1 MIRFLFLL
9 LALSSHTVLAQTS
22 YITQSDITVGSAQF
36 ERYSELLVGKRVA
49 ITGNHTSMIGQEHVV
64 DFLLEKSVNL
74 TKVFAPEHGFRGKAD
89 AGEKVESGKDA
100 KTGLPIVSLYGS
112 HKKPTADDLS
122 GVDIMLFDIQDVGA
136 RFYTYISTMTYVM
149 EACAENNIP
158 VVILDRP
165 NPHGFYIDGPM
176 LKPEHESFV
185 GMLEIP
191 VIHGMT
197 VGELAQM
204 INGEKWLK
212 NDVQCDLTVIP
223 VKDYDHKQIYVLPV
237 APSPNL
243 PSQNAIMLYPSLC
256 FFEGTDV
263 SVGRGTD
270 KPFEIFGHPN
280 FKQGSFM
287 FVPKPTIGA
296 KHPKHEG
303 VPCAGWDL
311 SEFGGKRIQETEGL
325 ILDWL
330 VNAYR
335 DFPNQ
340 DKFFLRNGFFENL
353 AGTDLLR
360 KQIQQGFTADQ
371 IRASWAKDLGDF
383 NAKRKKYLLY
393 KDFD

>member
-1 MIRFLFLL
+1 MMRFLFLL
-9 LALSSHTVLAQTS
+9 LALSFQPLFAQTS
-22 YITQSDITVGSAQF
+22 YITQNDITVGAAQF
-36 ERYSELLVGKRVA
+36 DQYTDLLTDKKVA
-49 ITGNHTSMIGQEHVV
+49 ITGNHTSMIGEEHVV
-64 DFLLEKSVNL
+64 DFLLEKGVNL

-112 HKKPTADDLS
+112 HKKPTAEDLA
-122 GVDIMLFDIQDVGA
+122 GIEVMLFDIQDVGA

-165 NPHGFYIDGPM
+165 NPHGFYIDGPV
-176 LKPEHESFV
+176 LKPEFKSFV
-185 GMLEIP
+185 GLLEIP

-197 VGELAQM
+197 VGELAKM
-204 INGEKWLK
+204 INGEKWLE
-212 NDVQCDLTVIP
+212 NGIQCQLTVVP
-223 VKDYDHKQIYVLPV
+223 VKDYDHNQIYVLPV
-237 APSPNL
+237 KPSPNL
-243 PSQNAIMLYPSLC
+243 PTQNAIMLYPSLC

-270 KPFEIFGHPN
+270 KPFELFGHPN
-280 FKQGSFM
+280 FQQGGFM
-287 FVPKPTIGA
+287 FVPKPIDGA

-311 SEFGGKRIQETEGL
+311 SEFGGKRIQETQGL
-325 ILDWL
+325 ILDWM

-340 DKFFLRNGFFENL
+340 EKFFLKNGFFENL
-353 AGTDLLR
+353 AGTDVLR
-360 KQIQQGFTADQ
+360 KQIEQGLTADE
-371 IRASWAKDLGDF
+371 IRASWAKELGDF
-383 NAKRKKYLLY
+383 NAKRKQYLLY
-393 KDFD
+393 KDFE